1 MVFLIF
7 DSNLNMKKLIRST
20 EVPEEKIISKIYLIR
35 GKKVMLDR
43 DLAELYKVETRI
55 LNQAVKRNESR
66 FPADFM
72 FRLTAE
78 ELKDWK
84 SQNVTS
90 NKEKMGLR
98 KLPLAFTEQ
107 GVAMLS
113 SVLNSET
120 AIDVNIQIIRI
131 FSRIRELLITHTEI
145 LIKLEQLEKK
155 FIIQDSRMDK
165 HDEDVQNIF
174 AVLKELI
181 NEPNPPRPR
190 IGFRRNKE
198 ED

>member
-1 MVFLIF
+1 
-7 DSNLNMKKLIRST
+7 
-20 EVPEEKIISKIYLIR
+20 
-35 GKKVMLDR
+35 MLDR

>member
-1 MVFLIF
+1 
-7 DSNLNMKKLIRST
+7 
-20 EVPEEKIISKIYLIR
+20 
-35 GKKVMLDR
+35 
-43 DLAELYKVETRI
+43 
-55 LNQAVKRNESR
+55 
-66 FPADFM
+66 
-72 FRLTAE
+72 
-78 ELKDWK
+78 
-84 SQNVTS
+84 
-90 NKEKMGLR
+90 MGLR